1 MKGIPQALAG
11 SVLVCEENDG
21 VSDEEERNT
30 TSIGLC
36 VRKQRYKS

>member
-21 VSDEEERNT
+21 VSAEDERNT
-30 TSIGLC
+30 TNIGWIRAC
-36 VRKQRYKS
+36 V